1 MLRIFDF
8 KCVNGHVFE
17 AFVDSEL
24 RQTPCKECTEVAVRV
39 ISPVRSL
46 LDPISGTFP
55 GATMKWA
62 RNREQTIAKERKAA
76 E

>member
-8 KCVNGHVFE
+8 QCLNNHVFE
-17 AFVDSEL
+17 AFVDSEC
-24 RQTPCKECTEVAVRV
+24 RETECTECDTKAKRIVSAVKSV
-39 ISPVRSL
+39 

-62 RNREQTIAKERKAA
+62 RHRQKTIQHERRNA